1 MLRCAEQTWCEL
13 WAAKEFQMM
22 ASRCIHR
29 LLSTRFPRQR
39 KHFALLRFF
48 QKLWFVEPCLSYL
61 SLEVKS
67 LQTQSISFLVLFII
81 QLIATLPNLFLC
93 TLTYIRN
100 KSNCSQSKHLCVFMS
115 TELFKGFLQ
124 RLSISSSFGWCQPRA
139 CFSDDKKQEKTVTL
153 CHIRDKND
161 KDDNNTNAM
170 TS

>member
-100 KSNCSQSKHLCVFMS
+100 KSNCSRSKHLCVFMS
-115 TELFKGFLQ
+115 TGLFKGFLQ
-124 RLSISSSFGWCQPRA
+124 ILSNIQLFWLVSAQGRF
-139 CFSDDKKQEKTVTL
+139 FLYTKQEKTVTL

-161 KDDNNTNAM
+161 KDDNNTNTM